1 MNKELKVD
9 NTMCIGCGQCV
20 AMFPENFNFDPE
32 TGLSTAISNQNLV
45 DDMVD
50 ICPVSAISIVES
62 ELVAKAT
69 EQDSKVIEFP
79 GVNKPNEEDSK
90 VVEFPGASKPN
101 EDDKAA

>member
-1 MNKELKVD
+1 MKLMVVSIQTYLMN
-9 NTMCIGCGQCV
+9 
-20 AMFPENFNFDPE
+20 
-32 TGLSTAISNQNLV
+32 NLH

-62 ELVAKAT
+62 ESVAKAT

-79 GVNKPNEEDSK
+79 GVNKPNKEDSK

-101 EDDKAA
+101 EEDKAA